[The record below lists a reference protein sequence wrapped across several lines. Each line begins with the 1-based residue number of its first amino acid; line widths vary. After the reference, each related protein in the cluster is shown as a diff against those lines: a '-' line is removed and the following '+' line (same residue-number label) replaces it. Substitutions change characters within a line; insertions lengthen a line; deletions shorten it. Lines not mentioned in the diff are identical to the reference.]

1 MIDYD
6 WRAEI
11 STEDGPLRC
20 VLQHCCD
27 GLWRWYAPMRGGPAL
42 AVGGSA
48 EAATEALFRHYR
60 ADVWDLRICHN
71 GAQIWP

>member
-1 MIDYD
+1 MIDFD

-27 GLWRWYAPMRGGPAL
+27 GLWRWFAMRGGPAL

-48 EAATEALFRHYR
+48 HTATEALHRHYR
-60 ADVWDLRICHN
+60 ADVWNLRLWHN
-71 GAQIWP
+71 DGAQIWP